1 MHIPDG
7 FLDPK
12 VSGSMMGAAA
22 VVLAYSF
29 AKVRA
34 AVTAHVPQ
42 EAFAAAGRV
51 AGNIVGRG
59 RRVLT
64 KFGEQKIYLMGMV
77 ASLIFAAQMFNF
89 PINQGTSGHLLG
101 GVLAAVLLGPFA
113 GTLVIAAVL
122 GIQSLFFADGGF
134 LALGANIINMAFFGA
149 LVSYYIYY
157 LLKKILPEWASVGIA
172 AWFSVVMAAFACS
185 LEIGF
190 SGTISYGLVVPS
202 MFKVHAIIGIAE
214 ALITLAM
221 INVFRKTVPAIR
233 LARAVNSEEEIK

>member
-12 VSGSMMGAAA
+12 VSGSMMGVAA
-22 VVLAYSF
+22 VVLAYSL

-34 AVTAHVPQ
+34 AVTVVIQQ
-42 EAFAAAGRV
+42 EAFATVGKGI
-51 AGNIVGRG
+51 GNIMGKG

-64 KFGEQKIYLMGMV
+64 GFGEQKIYLMGMV
-77 ASLIFAAQMFNF
+77 ASLVFAAQMFNF

-122 GIQSLFFADGGF
+122 GIQSLFFADGGIW
-134 LALGANIINMAFFGA
+134 ALGANIINMAFFGTI
-149 LVSYYIYY
+149 VSYYIYA
-157 LLKKILPEWASVGIA
+157 LLKKYMPEWASIGIA

-190 SGTISYGLVVPS
+190 SGTIGYDLVVPS
-202 MFKVHAIIGIAE
+202 MFKVHAIIGVAE

-221 INVFRKTVPAIR
+221 INVFRKMAP
-233 LARAVNSEEEIK
+233 AVNAEEEIK